1 MSKGGTAILKKDMIK
16 LVGRS
21 RLGPGG
27 GPRAGAA
34 GARIVSQE
42 DGCVTIEVSCG
53 CGQKTL
59 LKCTHGQAAAAAA
72 AAEGAGPAEDAE
84 EQ

>member
-1 MSKGGTAILKKDMIK
+1 MIKGGTAILKKDTIK

-27 GPRAGAA
+27 GPRASAA

-53 CGQKTL
+53 CGRKTL
-59 LKCTHGQAAAAAA
+59 LKCSYGPGVAGR
-72 AAEGAGPAEDAE
+72 AEGAEPVGVAEG
-84 EQ
+84 Q